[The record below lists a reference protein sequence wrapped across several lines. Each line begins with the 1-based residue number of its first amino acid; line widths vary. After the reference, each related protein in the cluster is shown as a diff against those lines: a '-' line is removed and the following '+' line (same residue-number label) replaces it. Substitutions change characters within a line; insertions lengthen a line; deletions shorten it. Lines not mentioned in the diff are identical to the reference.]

1 MQCIFVSFTDTVP
14 SDEDLQ
20 VYVVNKCASQYRTI
34 GTLLRLDY
42 ETIDSVRGNASLQS
56 VKDKCFEVL
65 MHWKRTR
72 AAGENTWRALLGAL
86 RNEDTCR
93 MVVEELEGALNS

>member
-1 MQCIFVSFTDTVP
+1 MQCIFVSLTDTVK
-14 SDEDLQ
+14 DLQ
-20 VYVVNKCASQYRTI
+20 VYIVNKCASQYRTI

-56 VKDKCFEVL
+56 AKDKCFELL

-72 AAGENTWRALLGAL
+72 AAGENTWRVLLDALKY
-86 RNEDTCR
+86 EDTCR
-93 MVVEELEGALNS
+93 VVVEELERALNS